1 MYRALLADA
10 RFHELLLAFDQDLA
24 SSTRAAG
31 CGRCG
36 GVLHS
41 AQFRRKPRGG
51 PAGLGEAY
59 DQRLSFCCAVDGCRA
74 RATPPSLRFLG
85 RKVYLG
91 AVVVLAET
99 MRQGPTAAR
108 VRQLTELV
116 GASRRTL
123 ARWRAW
129 WRSAFVAS
137 RFWKAAS
144 ATFMPPVD
152 QGRLPASL
160 LERFGGGDA
169 AKLIALLHWL
179 GPITGGRATHAV

>member
-1 MYRALLADA
+1 MRWTVVA
-10 RFHELLLAFDQDLA
+10 RG
-24 SSTRAAG
+24 RRRR
-31 CGRCG
+31 RCG
-36 GVLHS
+36 FS
-41 AQFRRKPRGG
+41 A
-51 PAGLGEAY
+51 
-59 DQRLSFCCAVDGCRA
+59 
-74 RATPPSLRFLG
+74 
-85 RKVYLG
+85 VYLG

-99 MRQGPTAAR
+99 MQQGPTAAR

-160 LERFGGGDA
+160 LERFAGGDA
-169 AKLIALLHWL
+169 AKLIALLRWL
-179 GPITGGRATHAV
+179 GPITGGRAMHAV